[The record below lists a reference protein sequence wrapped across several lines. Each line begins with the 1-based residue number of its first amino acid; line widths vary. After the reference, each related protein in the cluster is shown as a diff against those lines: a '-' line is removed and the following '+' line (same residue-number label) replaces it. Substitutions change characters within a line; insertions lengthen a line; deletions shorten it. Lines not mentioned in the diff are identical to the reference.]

1 MSLPELRQQARVSSE
16 ATKMFDL
23 IKLSIRARIED
34 FDAFFNT
41 YFYDDRVSFF
51 EKQKY
56 RLRKLLFES
65 ESHEANE
72 AQDLGQELR
81 INIISESPMSEGPE
95 PKVFRKDFIAE
106 AKINSSKPIESS
118 KEVNKNGKDRGNTAK
133 KKKVFEE
140 APKSARLAPASSKK
154 EPPQVE
160 QKTIYSVAMNQ
171 QDYDQFIEFKKQ
183 QEPEVK
189 PLAKSYVEHKAV
201 VRNGQ
206 QNAISDKDARL
217 AKSNNKEPKKEGVL
231 NKFRK

>member
-1 MSLPELRQQARVSSE
+1 
-16 ATKMFDL
+16 MFDL

-65 ESHEANE
+65 EGHEASE
-72 AQDLGQELR
+72 AHDLGQELR
-81 INIISESPMSEGPE
+81 INIVGESPMSEKPE
-95 PKVFRKDFIAE
+95 PKVFRKDLIAE

-133 KKKVFEE
+133 KKKAIEE
-140 APKSARLAPASSKK
+140 APKSARPVPASGKK
-154 EPPQVE
+154 EAPQVE

-183 QEPEVK
+183 QEPEAK
-189 PLAKSYVEHKAV
+189 PLAKSHIEHKAV
-201 VRNGQ
+201 ARNGQ
-206 QNAISDKDARL
+206 QNPIGDKEARL
-217 AKSNNKEPKKEGVL
+217 AKSNNKDPKKEGAL